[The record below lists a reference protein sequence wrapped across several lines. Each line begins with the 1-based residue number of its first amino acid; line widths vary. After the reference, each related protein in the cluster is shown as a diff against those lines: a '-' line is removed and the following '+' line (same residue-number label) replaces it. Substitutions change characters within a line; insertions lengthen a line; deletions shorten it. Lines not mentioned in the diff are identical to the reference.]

1 MVERKNIDRVFRE
14 NLKDLEIYPSKKVW
28 HNIEQSLLEKQQK
41 KTIPLWRRL
50 SGVAII
56 FILFFAGGISYFSF
70 NTNSGKNVKNPVS
83 TATNEN
89 TFSDKNTIDN
99 TKAEISPKVIQLA
112 QTEKNKRSPLQ
123 KAKSIFIKKPNH
135 SVITTST
142 DITTIY
148 KTIEN
153 KYIVNKEDF
162 LEDIKSNSDD
172 VLLSKNEDS
181 FNVSPDDKKTND
193 KKWSVGTTYSPVY
206 YNTLT
211 NGSPINEALAENVKS
226 ADDAVSLGLKINY
239 QLNDRINIQSGVN
252 KVELAYNTKNVNATL
267 SSAKFASNNINTDKP
282 GVLLVPGSSTARPLK
297 VDGVSSE
304 IRNKSNINGDLN
316 QSIEYFE
323 FPIELKYN
331 IFESKVG
338 INVIGGFST
347 FILTNNSVSIV
358 SQNYATSLG
367 EANNLNSV
375 NFSGNFGIDL
385 DYKINSNWYLNVAP
399 MFKYQFNTYTNSS
412 GNFQPYYLGVYSGL
426 NFRF

>member
-14 NLKDLEIYPSKKVW
+14 NLKDLEITPSKKVW
-28 HNIEQSLLEKQQK
+28 SNIEHSLLENQPK

-50 SGVAII
+50 SGVAMI
-56 FILFFAGGISYFSF
+56 FILFFAGGVSYFTF
-70 NTNSGKNVKNPVS
+70 NSNSGKNVKNQVS

-89 TFSDKNTIDN
+89 TFSDADDTKDN
-99 TKAEISPKVIQLA
+99 TEISPKVIELA
-112 QTEKNKRSPLQ
+112 QAEKSTRKPLK
-123 KAKSIFIKKPNH
+123 KAKSIFIKKPTH

-142 DITTIY
+142 DIATIY

-153 KYIVNKEDF
+153 KYIINKEDF
-162 LEDIKSNSDD
+162 LEDIKSNDD
-172 VLLSKNEDS
+172 EVLLSSNENPFEIITEEKES
-181 FNVSPDDKKTND
+181 ND

-211 NGSPINEALAENVKS
+211 NGSPINEALSENSKS
-226 ADDAVSLGLKINY
+226 TDDAISLGLKVNY
-239 QLNDRINIQSGVN
+239 QLTNKINIQSGVN
-252 KVELAYNTKNVNATL
+252 KLELAYNTKNVNATL
-267 SSAKFASNNINTDKP
+267 SSAKYAANNINTDKP
-282 GVLLVPGSSTARPLK
+282 GVILAPSSTKPLDDSQASANLK
-297 VDGVSSE
+297 
-304 IRNKSNINGDLN
+304 NKSNINGDLN

-323 FPIELKYN
+323 FPVELKYN
-331 IFESKVG
+331 LFESKVG

-347 FILTNNSVSIV
+347 YVLTNNSVSMV

-367 EANNLNSV
+367 EANNLNSI

>member
-14 NLKDLEIYPSKKVW
+14 NLKDLEITPSKKVW
-28 HNIEQSLLEKQQK
+28 SNIEHSLLENQPK

-50 SGVAII
+50 SGVAMI
-56 FILFFAGGISYFSF
+56 FILFFAGGVSYFTF
-70 NTNSGKNVKNPVS
+70 NSNSGKNVKNQVS

-89 TFSDKNTIDN
+89 TFSDADDTKDN
-99 TKAEISPKVIQLA
+99 TEISPKVIELA
-112 QTEKNKRSPLQ
+112 QAEKSTRKPLK
-123 KAKSIFIKKPNH
+123 KAKSIFIKKPTH

-142 DITTIY
+142 DIATIY

-153 KYIVNKEDF
+153 KYIINKEDF
-162 LEDIKSNSDD
+162 LEDIKSNDD
-172 VLLSKNEDS
+172 EVLLSSNENPFEIITEEKES
-181 FNVSPDDKKTND
+181 ND

-211 NGSPINEALAENVKS
+211 NGSPINEALSENSKS
-226 ADDAVSLGLKINY
+226 TDDAISLGLKVNY
-239 QLNDRINIQSGVN
+239 QLTNKINIQSGVN
-252 KVELAYNTKNVNATL
+252 KLELAYNTKNVNATL
-267 SSAKFASNNINTDKP
+267 SSAKYAANNINTDKP
-282 GVLLVPGSSTARPLK
+282 GVILAPSSTKPLDDSQASANLK
-297 VDGVSSE
+297 
-304 IRNKSNINGDLN
+304 NKSNINGDLN

-323 FPIELKYN
+323 FPVELKYN
-331 IFESKVG
+331 LFESKVG

-347 FILTNNSVSIV
+347 YVLTNNSVSMV

>member
-1 MVERKNIDRVFRE
+1 M
-14 NLKDLEIYPSKKVW
+14 KDLEIYPSKKVW
-28 HNIEQSLLEKQQK
+28 SNIEHSLLENQPK

-50 SGVAII
+50 SGVAMI
-56 FILFFAGGISYFSF
+56 FILFFAGGISYFTF
-70 NTNSGKNVKNPVS
+70 NSNSDKNVKNPVS
-83 TATNEN
+83 AATNEN
-89 TFSDKNTIDN
+89 TFSNDDAKDN
-99 TKAEISPKVIQLA
+99 TETEISPKVIELA
-112 QTEKNKRSPLQ
+112 QAEKSKRKPLK
-123 KAKSIFIKKPNH
+123 KAKSIFIKKPTPT
-135 SVITTST
+135 VITTST
-142 DITTIY
+142 DIATIY

-153 KYIVNKEDF
+153 KYIINKEDF
-162 LEDIKSNSDD
+162 LEDIKFNDEE
-172 VLLSKNEDS
+172 VLLSSNENP
-181 FNVSPDDKKTND
+181 FEIKADDKETND

-211 NGSPINEALAENVKS
+211 TGSPINESLAENSKS
-226 ADDAVSLGLKINY
+226 TDDAISLGLKVNY
-239 QLNDRINIQSGVN
+239 QLTNKINIQSGVN

-267 SSAKFASNNINTDKP
+267 SSAKYAANNINTDKP
-282 GVLLVPGSSTARPLK
+282 GVILAPSSAKPLDNIEASANLK
-297 VDGVSSE
+297 
-304 IRNKSNINGDLN
+304 NKSNINGDLN

-331 IFESKVG
+331 VFESKVG

-347 FILTNNSVSIV
+347 FILTNNSVSMV

-367 EANNLNSV
+367 AANNLNSV

>member
-1 MVERKNIDRVFRE
+1 MVERKNIDRVFQE
-14 NLKDLEIYPSKKVW
+14 NLKDLEIYPSSKVW
-28 HNIEQSLLEKQQK
+28 SNIEQALLENKPK
-41 KTIPLWRRL
+41 KTIPLWRKL

-56 FILFFAGGISYFSF
+56 FILFFAGGISYFTF
-70 NTNSGKNVKNPVS
+70 NSGSNKNVKNPVS

-89 TFSDKNTIDN
+89 TSTEDN
-99 TKAEISPKVIQLA
+99 TTDITETEISPKVIELA
-112 QTEKNKRSPLQ
+112 QAEKSKRKPPQ

-142 DITTIY
+142 DISTIY

-162 LEDIKSNSDD
+162 LEDIRSDND
-172 VLLSKNEDS
+172 EVLLSSNDNPFEIITEEKES
-181 FNVSPDDKKTND
+181 ND

-206 YNTLT
+206 YNSLT
-211 NGSPINEALAENVKS
+211 NGSPINEGLAQNTKS
-226 ADDAVSLGLKINY
+226 TDDAISLGLKVNY
-239 QLNDRINIQSGVN
+239 QLTNKINLQSGVN
-252 KVELAYNTKNVNATL
+252 KLELAYNTKNVNATL
-267 SSAKFASNNINTDKP
+267 SSAKYAANNINTDKP
-282 GVLLVPGSSTARPLK
+282 GVLLTPSSAKPLENLDASANDK
-297 VDGVSSE
+297 
-304 IRNKSNINGDLN
+304 NKANINGDLN

-323 FPIELKYN
+323 FPLELKYN
-331 IFESKVG
+331 VFESKVG
-338 INVIGGFST
+338 INVIGGIST
-347 FILTNNSVSIV
+347 YILTNNSVSMV

>member
-28 HNIEQSLLEKQQK
+28 NNIEQRLLEKQPK

-56 FILFFAGGISYFSF
+56 FILFFAGGISYLSF
-70 NTNSGKNVKNPVS
+70 NTNSGKNVKNSVT

-89 TFSDKNTIDN
+89 AFTDDDSEQTIEN
-99 TKAEISPKVIQLA
+99 KISPKVVELA
-112 QTEKNKRSPLQ
+112 QIEKRSPLQ
-123 KAKSIFIKKPNH
+123 KAKSIFVKKPQN

-153 KYIVNKEDF
+153 KYIINKEDF
-162 LEDIKSNSDD
+162 LEDIKSDAD
-172 VLLSKNEDS
+172 EVLLSNNDDS
-181 FNVSPDDKKTND
+181 FDVLSDEKKTNN

-211 NGSPINEALAENVKS
+211 NGSPINEALAENAKS
-226 ADDAVSLGLKINY
+226 ADDAVSLGLKVNY
-239 QLNDRINIQSGVN
+239 QLTNKINIQSGIN
-252 KVELAYNTKNVNATL
+252 KVELAYNTKNVNATI
-267 SSAKFASNNINTDKP
+267 SSAKFAANNINTDKP
-282 GVLLVPGSSTARPLK
+282 GVLLVPGSNAPKPLQVAGTST
-297 VDGVSSE
+297 D
-304 IRNKSNINGDLN
+304 IRNKSSINGDLN

-331 IFESKVG
+331 VFESKVG

-358 SQNYATSLG
+358 SQDYATSLG

>member
-28 HNIEQSLLEKQQK
+28 NNIEQRLLEKQPK

-56 FILFFAGGISYFSF
+56 FILFFAGGISYLSF
-70 NTNSGKNVKNPVS
+70 NSNSGRNVKNSVT
-83 TATNEN
+83 TATSEN
-89 TFSDKNTIDN
+89 AFADDDSEQTIEN
-99 TKAEISPKVIQLA
+99 KISPKVIELA
-112 QTEKNKRSPLQ
+112 QIEKRSPLQ
-123 KAKSIFIKKPNH
+123 KAKSIFVKKPQN

-153 KYIVNKEDF
+153 KYIINKEDF
-162 LEDIKSNSDD
+162 LEDIKSDAD
-172 VLLSKNEDS
+172 EVLLSNNDNS
-181 FNVSPDDKKTND
+181 FEVLTDEKKTNN
-193 KKWSVGTTYSPVY
+193 KKWSIGTTYSPVY

-211 NGSPINEALAENVKS
+211 TGSPINEALAENVKS
-226 ADDAVSLGLKINY
+226 ADDAVSLGLKVNY
-239 QLNDRINIQSGVN
+239 QLTNKINIQSGVN
-252 KVELAYNTKNVNATL
+252 KVELAYNTKNVNATI
-267 SSAKFASNNINTDKP
+267 SSAKFAANNINTDKP
-282 GVLLVPGSSTARPLK
+282 GVLLVSGSNTPKPLQVAGTST
-297 VDGVSSE
+297 D
-304 IRNKSNINGDLN
+304 IRNKSSINGDLN

-331 IFESKVG
+331 VFESKVG

>member
-28 HNIEQSLLEKQQK
+28 HNIEQSLLENQPK

-56 FILFFAGGISYFSF
+56 FILFFAGGISYFTF
-70 NTNSGKNVKNPVS
+70 NSNSGKNVKNPVS
-83 TATNEN
+83 TATSDNATNE
-89 TFSDKNTIDN
+89 TATDN
-99 TKAEISPKVIQLA
+99 TKTEISPKVIQLA
-112 QTEKNKRSPLQ
+112 QTEKSKRSPLK

-162 LEDIKSNSDD
+162 LEDIKSNEDE
-172 VLLSKNEDS
+172 VLLSSNENPFEITKDE
-181 FNVSPDDKKTND
+181 KETND

-226 ADDAVSLGLKINY
+226 TDDAVSLGLKVNY
-239 QLNDRINIQSGVN
+239 QLTNKINIQSGVN

-267 SSAKFASNNINTDKP
+267 SSAKYATNNINTDKP
-282 GVLLVPGSSTARPLK
+282 GVLLVPRSAKPLENAEA
-297 VDGVSSE
+297 SANL
-304 IRNKSNINGDLN
+304 RNKSNINGDLN

-331 IFESKVG
+331 VFESKVG

-347 FILTNNSVSIV
+347 FILTNNSVSMV